1 MHRSPEL
8 IQIITMFASIVRV
21 FLLFIACVA
30 IVHAYPPSMS
40 RTKWIP
46 SRVGRPFAVRNGENY
61 EYQNIANE
69 NENENDLNDSN
80 GFATWLFRS
89 RKFCCAPPL

>member
-1 MHRSPEL
+1 M
-8 IQIITMFASIVRV
+8 IVC
-21 FLLFIACVA
+21 LS

-40 RTKWIP
+40 RTKWLPARIVRP
-46 SRVGRPFAVRNGENY
+46 YVAHVGQADNY
-61 EYQNIANE
+61 LHSVDGQDQ
-69 NENENDLNDSN
+69 DLNDNN

>member
-1 MHRSPEL
+1 
-8 IQIITMFASIVRV
+8 MFSCFVR
-21 FLLFIACVA
+21 FLLFMIVCLA

-40 RTKWIP
+40 RTKWLP
-46 SRVGRPFAVRNGENY
+46 ARVARPHAVHDGRTDDNFNSVDGHDD
-61 EYQNIANE
+61 
-69 NENENDLNDSN
+69 DLNDSN